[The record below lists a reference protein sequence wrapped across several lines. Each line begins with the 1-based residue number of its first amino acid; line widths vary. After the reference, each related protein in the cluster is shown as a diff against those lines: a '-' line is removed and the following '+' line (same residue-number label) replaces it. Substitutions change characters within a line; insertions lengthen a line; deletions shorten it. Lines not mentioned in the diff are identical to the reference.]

1 MNSIKLYADNVCVA
15 EVFQA
20 YDDGLITANAVRE
33 LCSNA
38 RPIHR
43 DIPVQTNCPNCG
55 APITSH
61 KCEYCGT
68 VFDRNVEDSL
78 QKQREEC
85 NRLRAELQRAQ
96 MNASIVAQTNSLL
109 SVPYP
114 QYGPFVGNDVRCS
127 IQSQMAELYSQ
138 IDQNMRAAVNTQP
151 VLWSSQK
158 EDPTELV
165 LAPVMTKETWIQR
178 FKNFIRG

>member
-1 MNSIKLYADNVCVA
+1 MNSVKLYADNVCFA
-15 EVFQA
+15 EFFQA
-20 YDDGLITANAVRE
+20 YDDGLITANTVRE
-33 LCSNA
+33 LCSNVQ
-38 RPIHR
+38 PIHR
-43 DIPVQTNCPNCG
+43 DISVQTNCPNCG

-68 VFDRNVEDSL
+68 VFDQNAEDSL

-85 NRLRAELQRAQ
+85 HRLRAELQRAQ
-96 MNASIVAQTNSLL
+96 MNASIVDQTNSLL

-114 QYGPFVGNDVRCS
+114 QYGPF
-127 IQSQMAELYSQ
+127 
-138 IDQNMRAAVNTQP
+138 AVNTQP
-151 VLWSSQK
+151 VLWGSQK

-165 LAPVMTKETWIQR
+165 LVPVMTKETWIQR